1 MYNTECR
8 LMLRTTTK
16 KEDDSEDRLRAAHA
30 DAIVRA
36 TVVREVAH
44 EDIGHVADGALGA

>member
-1 MYNTECR
+1 MYTTECR

-16 KEDDSEDRLRAAHA
+16 REDDLEDRLAAHA

-36 TVVREVAH
+36 TVVPEVAL